1 MACFRKREGLDFA
14 WQSGNAMAKSSNVAK
29 IDFNGDAIIY
39 AGENKLLKNK
49 LAQPLIYNFYLS
61 IC

>member
-1 MACFRKREGLDFA
+1 MREGLDFA

-39 AGENKLLKNK
+39 ASENKLLKNK